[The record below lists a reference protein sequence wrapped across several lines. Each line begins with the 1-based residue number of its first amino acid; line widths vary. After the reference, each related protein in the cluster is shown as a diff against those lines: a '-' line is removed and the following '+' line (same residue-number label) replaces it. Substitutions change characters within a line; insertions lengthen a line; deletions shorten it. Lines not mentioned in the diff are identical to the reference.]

1 MFSFLKDSWGHS
13 YSEDS
18 EEDGEGE
25 GQDDKEELY
34 TRKFSSAEVT
44 SPTIE
49 AIPSPPSSSASSASA
64 LPLSSSSQERI
75 KELEE
80 QNSKFLNQ
88 ISDLQRILT
97 TKSSLYLEYKDRYEV
112 SKTHSLTLHHHLPA
126 HSLTHTSHPP
136 PSHHLLCS
144 LPSYPIPIL
153 LIPPS
158 HLLSAVS
165 CDLEK

>member
-25 GQDDKEELY
+25 GQGQDDKEELY
-34 TRKFSSAEVT
+34 TRKFSSPAEV
-44 SPTIE
+44 
-49 AIPSPPSSSASSASA
+49 PSPPAALEPITSPPPASSA
-64 LPLSSSSQERI
+64 SQERI

-97 TKSSLYLEYKDRYEV
+97 TKSSLYLDYKDRYEV
-112 SKTHSLTLHHHLPA
+112 STLAHTHTLTHSLALP
-126 HSLTHTSHPP
+126 PIP
-136 PSHHLLCS
+136 I
-144 LPSYPIPIL
+144 PIPIL
-153 LIPPS
+153 LTHTTPSPYPSPPPSPSISS
-158 HLLSAVS
+158 HLLCAVL